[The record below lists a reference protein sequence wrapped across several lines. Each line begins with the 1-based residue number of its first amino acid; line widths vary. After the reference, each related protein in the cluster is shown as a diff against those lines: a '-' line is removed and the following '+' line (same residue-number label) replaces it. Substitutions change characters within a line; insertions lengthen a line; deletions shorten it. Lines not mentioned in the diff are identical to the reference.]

1 MTKPSMMP
9 LTSGNE
15 TTDFLAACLIAFG
28 QRFGSELLEATE
40 SGVLGL
46 RYGSLDIV
54 VEADDDNGVCLHTRL
69 LPVPALNQ
77 LAFCQRLLNLNAFCM
92 ATGGAALAI
101 DPDEHFVMLC
111 ARQHI
116 DLLNETVFSAWLTG
130 FIQHAEAL
138 HDLLIRDEFL
148 PNQALRI

>member
-1 MTKPSMMP
+1 MP
-9 LTSGNE
+9 QMSGNE

-28 QRFGSELLEATE
+28 QRFGSEPLAANE

-54 VEADDDNGVCLHTRL
+54 VEADDENGVCLHTRL

-77 LAFCQRLLNLNAFCM
+77 LAFCQRLLHLNAFCL

-101 DPDEHFVMLC
+101 DPDEPFVMLC
-111 ARQHI
+111 ARKNR
-116 DLLNETVFSAWLTG
+116 DLLDETVFSAWLTG

-138 HDLLIRDEFL
+138 HDLLIHDEFL
-148 PNQALRI
+148 PNQALRV